1 MEKKIK
7 KEKKEVVEYFTDEM
21 AKNIFTFQPPYKGAK
36 NGKPI
41 TGTITN
47 PTYSK

>member
-7 KEKKEVVEYFTDEM
+7 KEKKKVEYFTEEM

-41 TGTITN
+41 MGTISR

>member
-7 KEKKEVVEYFTDEM
+7 KEKKKVEYFTDEM
-21 AKNIFTFQPPYKGAK
+21 AKNIFPFQPTYKGAR

-41 TGTITN
+41 MGTITK
-47 PTYSK
+47 PTNSR